1 MNGFKNRI
9 RLLFY
14 ILALQNDYIRA
25 KDLALKAGVTER
37 TIKSDMKD
45 LAEYASQSGAQLVST
60 KGTGY
65 KLLVKD
71 EKQFDYI
78 RNQLHMYYSAM
89 GINQNEVKNRCNA
102 IIRRILTEESYM
114 TIEDVAE
121 ELFLT
126 KSAIR
131 EEMKLVNQY
140 LNKFR
145 LRWKKKHEAGPLI
158 QGDELNKR
166 MLMLCVFENHY
177 HEAVR
182 MYKDDKF
189 VALFDYD
196 EQMRYEIRH
205 HFLRKLRESGC
216 HIRDDHTQ
224 RFARYLCLMVN
235 RVKLGYTVHFS
246 SEQRNYIK
254 RLKQSQVAH
263 LIMYELMSYSGFE
276 QLPDDEIL
284 AFALLLAEYADISPS
299 CHLEEFYPSQLTEAK
314 QLLQEYEK
322 VLLRE
327 YGIGLSEISQDK
339 EILIRGL
346 IPLLIQK
353 DFDALEMETRIVSMQ
368 DRGIKEYPLAAQMAF
383 DLVFLFDKKYG
394 TAPTVEKA
402 LNFSSHLHSFLL
414 SVNYLFVPVK
424 ALLFSWNGL
433 DAGAMIKKII
443 LKRYPSVFS
452 EICIAELYEMRG
464 IKTEDYDFVI
474 MAHPQGMDIMSYAY
488 KYEWP
493 YFSMDNVPTDKQMN
507 ALYNRYIL
515 NGVQLK
521 DTFSYLKLDRINV
534 YNDVTFE
541 SEKAFIELISF
552 KLGKDSQ
559 AVNTIQNSLQYRT
572 PICCA
577 NKVCVLFIKEHLVGH
592 SVFDIY
598 ELKSEM
604 MFGEEMVSK
613 IVVISFNFNGSLQA
627 ARFVNDISY
636 MIFNDDSAIER
647 ICHAKNS
654 NVLIDIVKES
664 LKALPISLD

>member
-1 MNGFKNRI
+1 MNGFKSRI

-14 ILALQNDYIRA
+14 VMAFQNDFIRA

-37 TIKSDMKD
+37 TIKSDIKD
-45 LAEYASQSGAQLVST
+45 LAEYASFSGAKLISQ

-65 KLLVKD
+65 KLVVTD
-71 EKQFDYI
+71 EKQFNYI

-89 GINQNEVKNRCNA
+89 GTNQNEVKNRCNA
-102 IIRRILTEESYM
+102 IIRRIITEEGFM

-140 LNKFR
+140 LDNFR
-145 LRWKKKHEAGPLI
+145 LRWKKKHEDGPLI
-158 QGDELNKR
+158 QGNELNKR
-166 MLMLCVFENHY
+166 MLMLCVFESHY

-182 MYKDDKF
+182 MYQDDQF
-189 VALFDYD
+189 VALFEYD

-224 RFARYLCLMVN
+224 RFARYLCLMAN
-235 RVKLGYTVHFS
+235 RVKSGYTINFS
-246 SEQRNYIK
+246 LEQRSYIRK
-254 RLKQSQVAH
+254 LKQSQVAH
-263 LIMYELMSYSGFE
+263 LIMYELMSYPGFE

-284 AFALLLAEYADISPS
+284 AFGLLLAEYADISPS
-299 CHLEEFYPSQLTEAK
+299 CQLEEHYPTQLKEA
-314 QLLQEYEK
+314 QQ
-322 VLLRE
+322 VLLEYKQVLFKE
-327 YGIGLSEISQDK
+327 YGIELGDNKQDT

-346 IPLLIQK
+346 IPLLVQK

-368 DRGIKEYPLAAQMAF
+368 DRGVRECPLAAQMAF
-383 DLVFLFDKKYG
+383 DLVFLFDRKYG
-394 TAPTVEKA
+394 AAPTVDKA
-402 LNFSSHLHSFLL
+402 MDFSAHLHSLLL
-414 SVNYLFVPVK
+414 SINYSFTPVR

-433 DAGAMIKKII
+433 DAGDTIKKII
-443 LKRYPSVFS
+443 LKRYPDLFA
-452 EICIAELYEMRG
+452 EIRVTELYEMRG
-464 IKTEDYDFVI
+464 FEKKDYDFVI
-474 MAHPQGMDIMSYAY
+474 MVLPHEINIVSFAY

-493 YFSMDNVPTDKQMN
+493 YISMDTVPTDKQMN
-507 ALYNRYIL
+507 ALYNHYVL
-515 NGVQLK
+515 NGVQLS
-521 DTFSYLKLDRINV
+521 DTFSHLKLDRINV
-534 YNDVTFE
+534 YKDVKFE

-552 KLGKDSQ
+552 KLGKDSH

-577 NKVCVLFIKEHLVGH
+577 NKVCVLFIKEHFVGH
-592 SVFDIY
+592 SVFDVY

-627 ARFVNDISY
+627 ARFVNDICY
-636 MIFNDDSAIER
+636 MMFNDDTVIER
-647 ICHAKNS
+647 ICQEKNPD
-654 NVLIDIVKES
+654 VLIDVVKES